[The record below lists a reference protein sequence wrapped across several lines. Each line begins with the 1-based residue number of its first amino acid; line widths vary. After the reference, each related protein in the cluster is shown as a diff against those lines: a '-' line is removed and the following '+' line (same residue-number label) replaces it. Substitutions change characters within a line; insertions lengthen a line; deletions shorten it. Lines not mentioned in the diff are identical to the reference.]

1 MPKFTKVMSLPFFCN
16 IFRKKWM
23 IEVNFLLAYKD
34 FPISSFPT
42 NWYYDFNGYG
52 QVFAKFQKYQV
63 YNIFTVSQKRSRDK
77 VDLLHTDKHQSFL
90 QVDFNTLGIKVS
102 WKIIPSFLMGMIKP
116 SESTQSNKFAISLQY
131 PKKHSGMEFM
141 FLHVKSFLL
150 SWSSH

>member
-1 MPKFTKVMSLPFFCN
+1 
-16 IFRKKWM
+16 M

-42 NWYYDFNGYG
+42 NWYYDFNGDG
-52 QVFAKFQKYQV
+52 QAFAKFQKYQV

-116 SESTQSNKFAISLQY
+116 SESTQSNKFAISL
-131 PKKHSGMEFM
+131 
-141 FLHVKSFLL
+141 
-150 SWSSH
+150 